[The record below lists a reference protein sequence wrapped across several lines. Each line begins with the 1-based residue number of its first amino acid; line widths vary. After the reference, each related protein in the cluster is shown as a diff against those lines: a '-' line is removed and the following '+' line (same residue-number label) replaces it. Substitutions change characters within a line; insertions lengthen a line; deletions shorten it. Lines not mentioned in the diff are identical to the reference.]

1 LSTVAGTATAGD
13 DYDNTTIEVW
23 NGSAWVAATSVT
35 FAPGETSAQARVLTL
50 DDDVK
55 NEPDETFTLQAD
67 LASGTTVN
75 SSAFGTGTIIDDTP
89 PYILPTA
96 TLVTNSNVTDQSITL
111 IIYENIDGQDPT
123 EILNPTAILRPGT
136 GQETNI
142 EFELNGLVLDPAKSY
157 TVLLK
162 YDDPNAGTKVQVDE
176 FVLENDGNGGDFILV
191 GNPNSPEGPMLGA
204 DHDVTIGPEGAPGD
218 PAEGMLFIL
227 EGDGTNLT
235 ITEGIS
241 YDNDGATLELENVHH
256 ANDGFDID
264 VSELPLDDMNATGS
278 TNTIDIDNNDTD
290 TLNISNQ
297 DVVDL
302 ADNPDNDIAIVSDN
316 DDTVNLDST
325 SATNWAEDPA
335 EAGVYNFDE
344 NAIPEDSDPSIDLDT
359 LVPEGD
365 VDLT

>member
-1 LSTVAGTATAGD
+1 
-13 DYDNTTIEVW
+13 
-23 NGSAWVAATSVT
+23 
-35 FAPGETSAQARVLTL
+35 
-50 DDDVK
+50 
-55 NEPDETFTLQAD
+55 
-67 LASGTTVN
+67 
-75 SSAFGTGTIIDDTP
+75 
-89 PYILPTA
+89 
-96 TLVTNSNVTDQSITL
+96 
-111 IIYENIDGQDPT
+111 
-123 EILNPTAILRPGT
+123 
-136 GQETNI
+136 
-142 EFELNGLVLDPAKSY
+142 
-157 TVLLK
+157 
-162 YDDPNAGTKVQVDE
+162 
-176 FVLENDGNGGDFILV
+176 
-191 GNPNSPEGPMLGA
+191 MLGA